1 MKKVKK
7 VKSEYQNLID
17 SNPLNS
23 HWILD
28 LKIQSL
34 REGLNYIGVG
44 VKNGRLCPIMGDIN
58 SYEFIFEV
66 KF

>member
-1 MKKVKK
+1 MKKVKT
-7 VKSEYQNLID
+7 VKSDYQNLIE

-23 HWILD
+23 HWILN

-34 REGLNYIGVG
+34 REGLNYIVVG
-44 VKNGRLCPIMGDIN
+44 VKNGRLCPIMGDLN

>member
-1 MKKVKK
+1 MEKVKT
-7 VKSEYQNLID
+7 VKSDYQNLIEG
-17 SNPLNS
+17 NPLNS
-23 HWILD
+23 YWILD

-34 REGLNYIGVG
+34 RNGLEYIVVG
-44 VKNGRLCPIMGDIN
+44 VKDGQLCPIMGDLN